1 MSQKSRTSL
10 SHLYEILE
18 DVRKIRIEHAK
29 SMFLRSASSSKHTE
43 NAISDRLIE
52 GTLSLGSSNLL
63 KNLKIAQGTLRDYGH
78 FRESDALGD
87 ILITCAQR
95 PELGGLGLTEHTD
108 PTEDQESE
116 VLFLVSAWWESLNSA
131 DRAKSFPAPLPV
143 RPGGRRGMTLSE
155 KLFSL
160 HDIDRRGSVA
170 PGDLIR
176 VDVDWVIASEA
187 SWAGMESTY
196 NRLRKPGIFRN
207 DRFWLA
213 GDHVVDP
220 RVNSSPKVQALID
233 ASERAKRVFKLT
245 EYQGMNYTILHTEFY
260 RERAQPG
267 MLVVGSDSHT
277 CSSGALGCLAIGLGA
292 ADVTLP
298 LVTGETWFKVP
309 ESIEIRL
316 VGKPKLGIGGKDTIL
331 YILQQLKRDSI
342 ASDRIVEYSG
352 PGLEHLS
359 SDARFAISN
368 MTAEFG
374 GITGVFVPDI
384 QTQKFMQKRKIPR
397 HKSASIYMKPDDDA
411 QYAETHEIDLS
422 KVQSFIAKYPR
433 PDDVVPVVDCEGM
446 KLDGCFIG
454 ACTTAEEDLILAALV
469 LEQGL
474 KGGLRPSVKGKRK
487 IVPGSMPILYRL
499 RQLGLV
505 EVYEEAGFDIG
516 IPGCSYCVGMSADQ
530 AAPGEVW
537 LSSQNR
543 NFENRMGKGS
553 IGHLGSA
560 ATVAASSFD
569 MRITDPAY
577 LLDAIQAEKWDKLRK
592 NEASIIPEEALTQ
605 SVEYVEPS
613 EPSRPCC
620 EIQNKEPTIGSMLI
634 APQVIKN
641 EVLTGKAQLL
651 GDFIDTDA
659 LFKLAPAEFLVDM
672 ATNEAAGEHCLRY
685 THPEFRH
692 HVKEGFNVV
701 VAGKAFGCGSSR
713 EQAVMALLGCGVKCV
728 IAQSFAFIFQR
739 NMPNLGLLGITV
751 PERSFHAAVENG
763 AEIAIDFDDSTIN
776 MDGRI
781 FRFNLSPM
789 ERELFH
795 HGGIASAFRKFGRNL
810 FEAMMEG
817 KASGLTPGRGIANLA
832 DSHPELQW

>member
-1 MSQKSRTSL
+1 MSQKSKTGL
-10 SHLYEILE
+10 SRLYQILE
-18 DVRKIRIEHAK
+18 DVRKIRIEDAK
-29 SMFLRSASSSKHTE
+29 
-43 NAISDRLIE
+43 

-63 KNLKIAQGTLRDYGH
+63 NNLTIAQGTLRDYGY
-78 FRESDALGD
+78 FRESDALTD
-87 ILITCAQR
+87 ILITCAQP

-131 DRAKSFPAPLPV
+131 DRAKSFPAPLSV
-143 RPGGRRGMTLSE
+143 RPKGRRGMTLSE
-155 KLFSL
+155 KIFSL

-220 RVNSSPKVQALID
+220 RVNNLPKVQALID

-267 MLVVGSDSHT
+267 MLIVGSDSHT

-292 ADVTLP
+292 ADVTMP

-309 ESIEIRL
+309 ESIAIRL
-316 VGKPKLGIGGKDTIL
+316 VGKPNLGIGGKDIIL
-331 YILQQLKRDSI
+331 FILQQLKRNTT
-342 ASDRIVEYSG
+342 ASDRIVEYNG

-368 MTAEFG
+368 MTAELG

-384 QTQKFMQKRKIPR
+384 LTQSFIQKRRNPR

-411 QYAETHEIDLS
+411 QYVETHEIDLS

-487 IVPGSMPILYRL
+487 VVPGSMPILHRL
-499 RQLGLV
+499 RQLSLV

-530 AAPGEVW
+530 AAPGEIW

-560 ATVAASSFD
+560 ATVAASSFE
-569 MRITDPAY
+569 MRVTDPTY
-577 LLDAIQAEKWDKLRK
+577 LLDAIDTEQWDKLRRYR
-592 NEASIIPEEALTQ
+592 ASIVPEDAWTQ
-605 SVEYVEPS
+605 NVEYMEPS

-620 EIQNKEPTIGSMLI
+620 EIQNKEPTIRSI
-634 APQVIKN
+634 PAAPPAVKH
-641 EVLTGKAQLL
+641 EALTGKVQLL

-659 LFKLAPAEFLVDM
+659 LAPAEFLVDM
-672 ATNEAAGEHCLRY
+672 ATNEAAGEYCLQY
-685 THPEFRH
+685 THPKFRDR
-692 HVKEGFNVV
+692 VKKGFNVV

-713 EQAVMALLGCGVKCV
+713 EQAVMALLGCGIKCV

-739 NMPNLGLLGITV
+739 NMPNLGLLGITIA
-751 PERSFHAAVENG
+751 EKSFHAAVEDG
-763 AEIAIDFDDSTIN
+763 AEIAIDFDDGIIN
-776 MDGRI
+776 MNGRT

-795 HGGIASAFRKFGRNL
+795 HGGIASAFRKFGNNL

-817 KASGLTPGRGIANLA
+817 KGLTPGRGIVNHV
-832 DSHPELQW
+832 DSRPELQW